1 MKFTILPD
9 FEANKKEDWQSED
22 KNVQSEKMRGKVG
35 RITGI

>member
-9 FEANKKEDWQSED
+9 FEANKKDWQSED